1 MEYLDCYAEV
11 GSGFDQE
18 QQSDQVSFN
27 NFTDDHS
34 EINNNSSDYYNLTN
48 ITRSVLMLKMM
59 PFLCQILK
67 IFLMAMPK
75 QKIIALPQKM
85 RNKRMI
91 FHKPI

>member
-11 GSGFDQE
+11 GSGFELE

-27 NFTDDHS
+27 NFTDDDS
-34 EINNNSSDYYNLTN
+34 EIHNNPSDYYNLTN

-67 IFLMAMPK
+67 IFLMVMPK